1 MLGDNL
7 KQMELLFQPTLR
19 TKLQM
24 VESSNFA
31 HLLFS
36 TANLWQLRF
45 SFDLKAI
52 LFHSQN
58 SARYPEIYIFNADE
72 RKYWKEMRQYKR
84 RFAWHE
90 NGTNTPADFRSA
102 KINKVA
108 KSNWII
114 VYIYRAIFFSNP

>member
-1 MLGDNL
+1 MLGENL
-7 KQMELLFQPTLR
+7 KQMELLFQPTSR

-36 TANLWQLRF
+36 TANLQQLRF

-52 LFHSQN
+52 PFHSQN

-72 RKYWKEMRQYKR
+72 RKYWKNAAIQK
-84 RFAWHE
+84 
-90 NGTNTPADFRSA
+90 
-102 KINKVA
+102 KVCLA
-108 KSNWII
+108 
-114 VYIYRAIFFSNP
+114 